1 MATSLD
7 NFKFMDTWPDAW
19 SFPAENLIWI
29 ALMILLILA
38 GVRSVIMARSN
49 KNILSLQAVVVVA
62 ALGLLAYEWSYFG
75 NRQAYGIQTSGRM
88 IDKMSSDDCFGGPT
102 HTRDPVFD
110 RDWNQAQAMTCGPW
124 LTEHY
129 LKWLALG
136 VVTLGFLAESQRRKQ
151 KARETAG

>member
-1 MATSLD
+1 MTSRRPGNDWRISSGCPVFLVCSVLSSCGPFSMATSLD

-88 IDKMSSDDCFGGPT
+88 
-102 HTRDPVFD
+102 
-110 RDWNQAQAMTCGPW
+110 
-124 LTEHY
+124 
-129 LKWLALG
+129 
-136 VVTLGFLAESQRRKQ
+136 
-151 KARETAG
+151 